1 MESKV
6 MIKTIGN
13 FLMNYESD
21 LNYIKKFQEWKID
34 NYSSNKYLQENEEYG
49 LFKFLT
55 EFKVYKGFTIEQ
67 QNLINQKIKKNLLKI
82 STFNVDEFAK
92 KPTLM
97 ILPSDNW
104 CEQRYFMTEFD
115 NQGTKQKVP
124 NYKQV
129 FQEDTEIGQVISKLG
144 SLMIDRGF
152 PLKDAEQELKAIEA
166 RNAEDNMT
174 TSASSSSSI
183 AESPLDKLKNKVKAD
198 IIIQIWWEVNKTD
211 QGKSISFRLD
221 AFDAYTSKRIASSTG
236 NGTPNNTDIVPVLLQ
251 NAILANFDPFAA
263 QLQSHFDDLFN
274 NGREILLTVKK
285 WNSWDKNME
294 TEIDGKEITDYVNE
308 WLQKNTVKGK
318 FSMADATEN
327 IIRCDQVRIPL
338 YDANNNAIDAR
349 QFAKG
354 LQKYLKAAPFNF
366 EVKLMTR
373 GLGEAILVLG
383 EK

>member
-1 MESKV
+1 MMYTK
-6 MIKTIGN
+6 
-13 FLMNYESD
+13 
-21 LNYIKKFQEWKID
+21 
-34 NYSSNKYLQENEEYG
+34 
-49 LFKFLT
+49 
-55 EFKVYKGFTIEQ
+55 
-67 QNLINQKIKKNLLKI
+67 LLPTVVAI
-82 STFNVDEFAK
+82 CCIANSFFGQAK
-92 KPTLM
+92 KPTLI

-124 NYKQV
+124 NYKQA
-129 FQEDTEIGQVISKLG
+129 FQEDTEIGQVISKIG

-166 RNAEDNMT
+166 RNAENNMT
-174 TSASSSSSI
+174 TSTTSGSSI
-183 AESPLDKLKNKVKAD
+183 SESPLDKLKNKAKAD
-198 IIIQIWWEVNKTD
+198 IIIQIWWKVNKTE
-211 QGKSISFRLD
+211 QGKSISFVLE

-236 NGTPNNTDIVPVLLQ
+236 NGSVNNTDIVPVLLQ
-251 NAILANFDPFAA
+251 NAILANIDPFVA
-263 QLQSHFDDLFN
+263 QLQSHFNDLFN

-285 WNSWDKNME
+285 WNNWNNNME
-294 TEIDGKEITDYVNE
+294 TEIDGKEITDYINE

-318 FSMADATEN
+318 YSMADATEN
-327 IIRCDQVRIPL
+327 IVRCDQVRIPL

-354 LQKYLKAAPFNF
+354 LQKYFKATPFNF

>member
-1 MESKV
+1 M
-6 MIKTIGN
+6 
-13 FLMNYESD
+13 
-21 LNYIKKFQEWKID
+21 KKLKLILLSISFFAIA
-34 NYSSNKYLQENEEYG
+34 SSSFGQ
-49 LFKFLT
+49 
-55 EFKVYKGFTIEQ
+55 
-67 QNLINQKIKKNLLKI
+67 
-82 STFNVDEFAK
+82 AK

-104 CEQRYFMTEFD
+104 CEQRIFMTEFD

-124 NYKQV
+124 NYKQA
-129 FQEDTEIGQVISKLG
+129 FQEDTELGQVISKIG

-174 TSASSSSSI
+174 SSTTSGSSI
-183 AESPLDKLKNKVKAD
+183 SESPLDKLKNKAKAD
-198 IIIQIWWEVNKTD
+198 IIIQIWWKVTKTD
-211 QGKSISFRLD
+211 NGKVVSFVLE

-236 NGTPNNTDIVPVLLQ
+236 NGAPNNTDIVPVLLQ
-251 NAILANFDPFAA
+251 NSILANIEPFAA
-263 QLQSHFDDLFN
+263 QLQAHFDDMFN

-285 WNSWDKNME
+285 WNSWENDME
-294 TEIDGKEITDYVNE
+294 TEIDGKEITDYINE
-308 WLQKNTVKGK
+308 WMQKNTVKGR
-318 FSMADATEN
+318 FTMADASEN
-327 IIRCDQVRIPL
+327 IIRFDQVRIPL
-338 YDANNNAIDAR
+338 YDENNNALDAR

>member
-1 MESKV
+1 M
-6 MIKTIGN
+6 
-13 FLMNYESD
+13 
-21 LNYIKKFQEWKID
+21 KKI
-34 NYSSNKYLQENEEYG
+34 
-49 LFKFLT
+49 
-55 EFKVYKGFTIEQ
+55 
-67 QNLINQKIKKNLLKI
+67 KNLLI
-82 STFNVDEFAK
+82 ALGLFASTSNLFAQAK

-124 NYKQV
+124 NYKQA
-129 FQEDTEIGQVISKLG
+129 FQEDTELGQVISKIG
-144 SLMIDRGF
+144 SLMIGRGF

-174 TSASSSSSI
+174 TSTSSSSSI
-183 AESPLDKLKNKVKAD
+183 SESALDKLKNKAKAD
-198 IIIQIWWEVNKTD
+198 IIIQIWWKVTKVDN
-211 QGKSISFRLD
+211 GKVVSFILE
-221 AFDAYTSKRIASSTG
+221 AFDTYTSKRIASSTG
-236 NGTPNNTDIVPVLLQ
+236 NASPNNSDIVPVLLQ
-251 NAILANFDPFAA
+251 NAILANIDPFAA
-263 QLQSHFDDLFN
+263 QLQSHFDDMFN

-294 TEIDGKEITDYVNE
+294 SEIEGKEITDCLNE
-308 WLQKNTVKGK
+308 WLQKNTVKGR
-318 FSMADATEN
+318 FNMSDATEN
-327 IIRCDQVRIPL
+327 KIRFEQVRIPL
-338 YDANNNAIDAR
+338 FDTNNNAVDAR